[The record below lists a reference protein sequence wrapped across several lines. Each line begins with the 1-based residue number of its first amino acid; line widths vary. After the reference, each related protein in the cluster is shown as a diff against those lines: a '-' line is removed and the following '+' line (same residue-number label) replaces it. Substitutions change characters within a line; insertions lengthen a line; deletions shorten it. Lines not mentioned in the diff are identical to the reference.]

1 MAQPSTETRKP
12 ALLTPDG
19 RYIVVRGRL
28 WRTSDPQL
36 NASERQRLV
45 NDLMLA
51 RRDIAAA
58 RRENRSVK
66 LTSARARANAAKCA
80 LGERGPV
87 WWTDGAPDLNR
98 HMVHTTPYRTW
109 HSSLTEHSCSHSPPT
124 SSAPCT

>member
-1 MAQPSTETRKP
+1 MPYAQASVQKE
-12 ALLTPDG
+12 LLFTPDG

-28 WRTSDPQL
+28 WRTSNPELDTD
-36 NASERQRLV
+36 ERQKLV

-58 RRENRSVK
+58 RRENDPVK
-66 LTSARARANAAKCA
+66 LTNARARVNVAKCA

-98 HMVHTTPYRTW
+98 HEVHTTPYRQW
-109 HSSLTEHSCSHSPPT
+109 HDSLAQHDCSHPPT
-124 SSAPCT
+124 ASSAPCT